1 VDGPLVLVVEDD
13 TDTRDLIAE
22 VLREDGYQVVVA
34 AHGREALVAVHSLA
48 SPPSIIL
55 LDLMMP
61 VMNGWQFLEERTHD
75 PSLATV
81 PVLVLSAD
89 PTRRLA
95 AQQGVVAV
103 IGKPFDLS
111 RLLRLVRAVTKAQ
124 APSIHS

>member
-22 VLREDGYQVVVA
+22 VLREDGYRVVVA
-34 AHGREALVAVHSLA
+34 AHGRDALIAVHELDV
-48 SPPSIIL
+48 PPSIIL

-75 PSLATV
+75 PALATV

-89 PTRRLA
+89 PSRQLA
-95 AQQGVVAV
+95 SQQGVVAV

-111 RLLRLVRAVTKAQ
+111 RLLRMVRAVTKSQ
-124 APSIHS
+124 APSIQS

>member
-1 VDGPLVLVVEDD
+1 MDGPLVLVVEDD

-22 VLREDGYQVVVA
+22 VLREDGYRVLVA
-34 AHGREALVAVHSLA
+34 AHGREALGTMLA
-48 SPPSIIL
+48 LPMPPSVIL

-61 VMNGWQFLEERTHD
+61 VMNGWQFLDERSHD

-89 PTRRLA
+89 PSRQLA

-103 IGKPFDLS
+103 IGKPFDLT
-111 RLLRLVRAVTKAQ
+111 RLLRMVRAVTKSQ
-124 APSIHS
+124 APPIQS